1 MGFKNAFAELVELS
15 ADSITHGSLLFHPKL
30 LAELGKVIIS
40 FFVTFADRTSDL
52 IMNQAATIEVCVT
65 FRRERRKILPF
76 AGGQC

>member
-1 MGFKNAFAELVELS
+1 LGFKNALAELVEIVGGFDYS
-15 ADSITHGSLLFHPKL
+15 WVFIVPPEAPCGT
-30 LAELGKVIIS
+30 GKVIIS

-52 IMNQAATIEVCVT
+52 IINQAATIEVCVT